1 MYGVYATAYEV
12 SNYLSILADDSYTIQ
27 DLRVLDFTLQASR
40 LFDAECN
47 GRVFFPFRDTRLY
60 DHPQQDISVLLV
72 DNDLQAVHT
81 LTTQNGDDTIATAN
95 FYLRNGWNYNTPPYD
110 HIELKKDSTQTT
122 FLFSGT
128 TQQANS
134 VDGTWGY
141 HENYSNAWQQVDTV
155 QDNPLSSSAT
165 IITVS
170 DADGADELGRRIR
183 FHQQQ
188 LLRLGSSDPAEYA
201 YITAVNYSTDKL
213 TVIRAV
219 NGTTAASVVQ
229 GTGIEVFRPQHEI
242 VHALLA
248 LSGYMYRRKDS
259 VGSGVDQPL
268 ASAGVLVL
276 PAILPV
282 EYKQILKKYKRSLI
296 YGFNR
301 T

>member
-12 SNYLSILADDSYTIQ
+12 SSYLNILADDSHTIQ
-27 DLRVLDFTLQASR
+27 DLRVLDFALQASR

-47 GRVFFPFRDTRLY
+47 SRVFYPFRDTRLY

-81 LTTQNGDDTIATAN
+81 LTTQNGDDVISAAN

-110 HIELKKDSTQTT
+110 HIELKRDSTQTV

-141 HENYSNAWQQVDTV
+141 HEDYTSAWQQVDTV
-155 QDNPLSSSAT
+155 QDNPLSDSAT
-165 IITVS
+165 TITVS
-170 DADGADELGRRIR
+170 DADGADEIGRRIR
-183 FHQQQ
+183 FQQQQ
-188 LLRLGSSDPAEYA
+188 LLRLGSSDPSEYA
-201 YITAVNYSTDKL
+201 YITTVNYSTDKL
-213 TVIRAV
+213 TVIRGV
-219 NGTTAASVVQ
+219 NGTTAASAVQ
-229 GTGIEVFRPQHEI
+229 GTVIEVFRPQPEI
-242 VHALLA
+242 IHALLTLA
-248 LSGYMYRRKDS
+248 GYMYRRKDS